1 MEKVAYF
8 DQPNCY
14 RLSNGTVEAIVT
26 TDIGP
31 RVIRYG
37 FAGGENMLAEL
48 PDESV
53 KTEYGVWKPWG
64 GHRLWH
70 APEAIP
76 RTYVPDNTPIGFQAL
91 GDSSA
96 RLVQPTEKETGVR
109 KEMTVTLDADGTRL
123 TLRHS
128 ITNCGPWDVELA
140 PWALTIMNG
149 AGGGTVILP
158 QEPYRSH
165 DEYLLPARAMVLWHY
180 TDLSDPRWQFGKK
193 YVRLNVDAKL
203 KEPQKLGLTDKQGWA
218 AYAHDRTLF
227 VKRFAFS
234 GGGVY
239 PDGMCNCET
248 YTAGSFVEVETL
260 GVLSSL
266 APGASAEHVEQWYLF
281 KDVEIGDTDESV
293 DAAVAP
299 LVAGTS
305 SVSP

>member
-109 KEMTVTLDADGTRL
+109 KEMTVTLDAVF
-123 TLRHS
+123 
-128 ITNCGPWDVELA
+128 C
-140 PWALTIMNG
+140 
-149 AGGGTVILP
+149 
-158 QEPYRSH
+158 
-165 DEYLLPARAMVLWHY
+165 
-180 TDLSDPRWQFGKK
+180 
-193 YVRLNVDAKL
+193 
-203 KEPQKLGLTDKQGWA
+203 
-218 AYAHDRTLF
+218 
-227 VKRFAFS
+227 
-234 GGGVY
+234 
-239 PDGMCNCET
+239 
-248 YTAGSFVEVETL
+248 
-260 GVLSSL
+260 
-266 APGASAEHVEQWYLF
+266 
-281 KDVEIGDTDESV
+281 
-293 DAAVAP
+293 
-299 LVAGTS
+299 LV
-305 SVSP
+305 